1 MPKKYGYGM
10 KPAKASKSMKYGR
23 ARKSGSKMGHKKTKF
38 KTVMST
44 AKSY

>member
-10 KPAKASKSMKYGR
+10 KPAKASKSKKYGR
-23 ARKSGSKMGHKKTKF
+23 SMRKKSMRTTV

-44 AKSY
+44 ARSY